1 MPPIGNG
8 PLVLP
13 YPLPLPIL
21 RPPFLREVQ
30 VPQGT
35 LSRLLARCRC
45 QGSQPRRAGLCLS
58 VKEPWWDS
66 GWNRPAGGTIL
77 TAKTNTKWTRRSRER
92 GLLGSSRHWNVQ
104 SLSKAKTSG
113 LGEKRSSESKTWPKR
128 GGLRE
133 GEVGTPTTCPVFR
146 CLSLAST
153 PTSEIITDMDAGV
166 GKPNGNGT
174 IGGLWPWRG
183 EGLTSSR
190 IHAVLCVSPR
200 LEISV
205 AGSFLLLRWIIE
217 CPTFSG

>member
-1 MPPIGNG
+1 MTLSPSYSYLLLIIFLKISQHTELLVLLIFTFAMPPIGNG

-92 GLLGSSRHWNVQ
+92 GLLGSSRHRNVQ

-113 LGEKRSSESKTWPKR
+113 LGEKRSSESKAWPKR
-128 GGLRE
+128 GGLGRE
-133 GEVGTPTTCPVFR
+133 
-146 CLSLAST
+146 
-153 PTSEIITDMDAGV
+153 
-166 GKPNGNGT
+166 K
-174 IGGLWPWRG
+174 
-183 EGLTSSR
+183 
-190 IHAVLCVSPR
+190 
-200 LEISV
+200 
-205 AGSFLLLRWIIE
+205 
-217 CPTFSG
+217 